1 MISAQF
7 SLAIL
12 LLFLLT
18 LLHLSSPANARPQ
31 WYYADPIS
39 MANNRGTLFDN
50 LWGRNEM
57 ETIEYKR
64 RVTDSEEVLQVKIAI
79 TERINS
85 GGSGQIFIG
94 YYTGEVLS
102 SNGQWLPKNKC
113 VAIKI
118 YSQQKGHD
126 FIRAVKILTEL
137 KKHENMNEHIVDLM
151 DYGMIEPGQ
160 SLSGYLSI
168 FELADLSLF
177 QELEIVGNRRYKSDL
192 ITLIKSIMNI
202 LVEVHEAAVHLDLKT
217 KNILVFKKR
226 DITNRIVSAVG
237 WSPGFSLKLTDFDGS
252 AFVENGVGE
261 TDQPVITP
269 DYTSPE
275 LLEQRIYEQPS
286 KKSSSSSSTGIY
298 ANIKKKFLKVHT
310 ETKSKTPQGK
320 RVKKVTTKMDIW
332 SAAISIYEIV
342 LINFLNGSWSSNSMP
357 INMAD
362 FRPNIEN
369 KVKRI
374 GELCRFARL
383 YDGTLNDDQQQMMI
397 IKLGLVEAAF
407 KPGSEDW
414 WLRYSGVVINIL
426 DMWGNKYGMP
436 DIAYLLVNMLDIDPT
451 VRMSAKG
458 VIDYLDG
465 KCRPRQIT
473 LALFSNISAE
483 QLDEWLG
490 HELARLKEIKSNKD
504 INYKSLK
511 KIKEKLEKVV
521 EIQKNFL
528 EKLEQIED
536 ECE

>member
-1 MISAQF
+1 MEIVNSEKKKCRNFQIS
-7 SLAIL
+7 
-12 LLFLLT
+12 
-18 LLHLSSPANARPQ
+18 
-31 WYYADPIS
+31 
-39 MANNRGTLFDN
+39 
-50 LWGRNEM
+50 EM
-57 ETIEYKR
+57 EPIEYKR
-64 RVTDSEEVLQVKIAI
+64 RVTESEEVLQVKIAI

-102 SNGQWLPKNKC
+102 SNSQRLPPPKGKC

-118 YSQQKGHD
+118 YSQQKGYD
-126 FIRAVKILTEL
+126 FIRGVQMLTEL
-137 KKHENMNEHIVDLM
+137 KQHENMDKHIVDIM

-160 SLSGYLSI
+160 SLHGYLSI

-177 QELEIVGNRRYKSDL
+177 QELEIAGNRRYKSDL

-237 WSPGFSLKLTDFDGS
+237 FSREFSLKLTDFDGS
-252 AFVENGVGE
+252 AFVEDGVGE

-275 LLEQRIYEQPS
+275 LLEQKIYEQPS
-286 KKSSSSSSTGIY
+286 KKSSSSTGIY
-298 ANIKKKFLKVHT
+298 ANIKKKFLKVPT

-320 RVKKVTTKMDIW
+320 HVKKVTTKMDIW
-332 SAAISIYEIV
+332 SAAITIYEIV

-362 FRPNIEN
+362 FRLNIEN

-383 YDGTLNDDQQQMMI
+383 YDGTLNEHQQQMMI
-397 IKLGLVEAAF
+397 IKLDLVVAAI

-451 VRMSAKG
+451 VRMAAKG

-473 LALFSNISAE
+473 LALFSNVSAE
-483 QLDEWLG
+483 QLDEWLDN
-490 HELARLKEIKSNKD
+490 EIARLKQIKCNKKD
-504 INYKSLK
+504 LHYKSIK
-511 KIKEKLEKVV
+511 KIKAKLEKVV
-521 EIQKNFL
+521 EIQKKFL
-528 EKLEQIED
+528 EKLEEIED
-536 ECE
+536 ECDE